1 MLSGLTRQIPR
12 LSWWCDVSAAAAW
25 SYTSTATHWARLSR
39 DDWTG
44 VQAWAAPVTFAC
56 DYKDVNEQ
64 NKQLVSFGSGIEIA
78 LRQQLYTERSTI
90 KQGDM
95 VLIGS
100 HTAADPVATGAFE
113 VRAVTRF
120 ADTFDNAA
128 DDYMVAT

>member
-1 MLSGLTRQIPR
+1 M
-12 LSWWCDVSAAAAW
+12 SAAAAW

-56 DYKDVNEQ
+56 DYKAESVRMTDGN
-64 NKQLVSFGSGIEIA
+64 GIEFTS
-78 LRQQLYTERSTI
+78 RQQIYTERASI
-90 KQGDM
+90 AQCDM

-100 HTAADPVATGAFE
+100 HTTADPVTAGAFE

-128 DDYMVAT
+128 DDFLVAT